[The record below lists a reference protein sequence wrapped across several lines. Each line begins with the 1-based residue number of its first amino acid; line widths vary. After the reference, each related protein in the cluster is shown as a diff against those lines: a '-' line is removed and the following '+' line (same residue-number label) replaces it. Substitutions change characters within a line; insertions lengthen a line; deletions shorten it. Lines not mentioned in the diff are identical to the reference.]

1 MKIKIF
7 ITLSIFAFTAVK
19 AQNVF
24 IADNNFSAPTGANIF
39 PTIQEAVD
47 AASPGDFIYV
57 QPSVNLYGNAVFDK
71 ELHIRG
77 IGFDLDKDLPFI
89 SEMGFLTLEN
99 NSDNTSD
106 PSNSTIKG
114 MQISVLTLRF
124 QSGSVTYDLDGV
136 IVENCLISSLTG
148 TAGATIS
155 TSNLEIIDS
164 RINSIS
170 LTGANTNLLIRNNLI
185 TSGVNFISSSPQS
198 VIITNNIVYG
208 FISKNSE
215 GDSFIIKNNN
225 FIGTKNSSTALSV
238 MRDAVIANNIFYGR
252 TPSNFATGVSTSVT
266 FQRNIFTNNLT
277 YETGN
282 DDLPPG
288 GGGVGNTGDG
298 NIVASSPLFVDVPI
312 LNTWAD
318 THDFTLQAGS
328 PVLGAGSDGE
338 DIGITGGVFGFTE
351 SNFQLDTTPLP
362 TIQILNTSTVINP
375 GDDLDVRIRAKSN

>member
-1 MKIKIF
+1 MKKILLL
-7 ITLSIFAFTAVK
+7 ICSLSLAFGLS

-24 IADNNFSAPTGANIF
+24 IADNNFNAPTGANIF
-39 PTIQEAVD
+39 PTIQEAID
-47 AASPGDFIYV
+47 AASAGDFIYI
-57 QPSVNLYGNAVFDK
+57 QPSVNTYGNAVFDK

-77 IGFDLDKDLPFI
+77 IGFDLDKDLPFL
-89 SEMGFLTLEN
+89 SVMGFLTLEN
-99 NSDNTSD
+99 NADNTSN

-124 QSGSVTYDLDGV
+124 QSGSVTYNLDGV
-136 IVENCLISSLTG
+136 TVENCFVSTITG
-148 TAGATIS
+148 TSAAIIS
-155 TSNLEIIDS
+155 TANLQVIDS
-164 RINSIS
+164 RFSS
-170 LTGANTNLLIRNNLI
+170 FTLTGSNTNLLIRNNLI
-185 TSGVNFISSSPQS
+185 TTAITFNSSLPQS
-198 VIITNNIVYG
+198 VIITNNILYAS
-208 FISKNSE
+208 ISKVSE

-225 FIGTKNSSTALSV
+225 FIGSKNSNIAFSS

-252 TPSNFATGVSTSVT
+252 TPSNFTTGESNSTS

-277 YETGN
+277 HETGN
-282 DDLPPG
+282 DDLPPV
-288 GGGVGNTGDG
+288 GGGVSITGDG
-298 NIVASSPLFVDVPI
+298 NIEATSPLFVDVPI
-312 LNTWAD
+312 LNSWAD

-338 DIGITGGVFGFTE
+338 DIGITGGPFGFTE